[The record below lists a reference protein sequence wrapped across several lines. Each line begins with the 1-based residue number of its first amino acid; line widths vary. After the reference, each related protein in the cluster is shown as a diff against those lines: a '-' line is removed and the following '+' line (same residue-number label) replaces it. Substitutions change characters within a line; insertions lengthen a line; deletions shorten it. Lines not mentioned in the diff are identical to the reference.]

1 MLESLFLLVQGILIF
16 FLYRKIFNLSYKNDW
31 NNFIALFATAWY
43 LLHPANAET
52 INYILARSDSIST
65 LFVVLAFVLFLYSP
79 LCRKR
84 HLYLIP
90 VALGCL
96 AKPTAVMF
104 GPLLFVYILLFEEK
118 IDLKEFFKRKNS
130 AHLIS
135 AFKKASI
142 PLLFSGLM
150 FAFVRS
156 MDSATWI
163 PGGTSRFSYL
173 ITQPYVLLHY
183 FITYF
188 APVSLSADTDWTT
201 LETVM
206 DARFFIGFSFIL
218 ILLFA
223 AVAASKRETL
233 YPVSFGILWF
243 FISLI
248 PTSTVIPLAEVMN
261 DHRLFYPYVGL
272 TMSVCWTSAL
282 ILMKITK
289 SFSSEPFKRSSVVV
303 ILLVLAVYAHG
314 AHERNNVWKTEETLW
329 RDVAEKSPKNGR
341 GLMNY
346 GLALMAKADFA
357 GAEKYFTRALELT
370 PQYPYLFINM
380 GILKESTD
388 RPAEAEQ
395 YFKSAIYYGP
405 NYPECYYYYARFLR
419 NQRRINESVQMLQKT
434 LELASAHL
442 YARYMLMDIYSERS
456 EFQKLAEIAGQ
467 TLEIV
472 PADKK
477 AALYLAIS
485 KGGKGRSGLETAQK
499 AADANRTPE
508 HFLELS
514 LRFYQARQFEKSI
527 EAAKEALKLKP
538 DYDPAYNNICAA
550 YNALKQ
556 WDKAIDAGERAV
568 QLNPNNQLAK
578 NNLAWAKRQKS
589 LMLYHQ

>member
-1 MLESLFLLVQGILIF
+1 
-16 FLYRKIFNLSYKNDW
+16 
-31 NNFIALFATAWY
+31 
-43 LLHPANAET
+43 
-52 INYILARSDSIST
+52 
-65 LFVVLAFVLFLYSP
+65 
-79 LCRKR
+79 
-84 HLYLIP
+84 
-90 VALGCL
+90 
-96 AKPTAVMF
+96 
-104 GPLLFVYILLFEEK
+104 
-118 IDLKEFFKRKNS
+118 
-130 AHLIS
+130 
-135 AFKKASI
+135 
-142 PLLFSGLM
+142 
-150 FAFVRS
+150 
-156 MDSATWI
+156 
-163 PGGTSRFSYL
+163 
-173 ITQPYVLLHY
+173 
-183 FITYF
+183 
-188 APVSLSADTDWTT
+188 
-201 LETVM
+201 
-206 DARFFIGFSFIL
+206 
-218 ILLFA
+218 
-223 AVAASKRETL
+223 
-233 YPVSFGILWF
+233 
-243 FISLI
+243 
-248 PTSTVIPLAEVMN
+248 
-261 DHRLFYPYVGL
+261 
-272 TMSVCWTSAL
+272 
-282 ILMKITK
+282 
-289 SFSSEPFKRSSVVV
+289 
-303 ILLVLAVYAHG
+303 
-314 AHERNNVWKTEETLW
+314 
-329 RDVAEKSPKNGR
+329 
-341 GLMNY
+341 
-346 GLALMAKADFA
+346 
-357 GAEKYFTRALELT
+357 
-370 PQYPYLFINM
+370 M